1 MVKVPLMGLGLA
13 VVCALGVTAR
23 AESGSQQFAAVRS
36 VPFSLAAPAG
46 PQFTDAQKQRQRE
59 AGRNVLPLVFAAFSN
74 GADSVRIPSGDYR
87 FGMEHWGRDGVV
99 SALQFTDLQR
109 DAQHPF
115 TIDASNA
122 TFWFDLGNDE
132 RPTHHFCAG
141 FRRCRNLIFKG
152 ATIDRDPRGNIE
164 GSITRFDAANNRIE
178 VQLSPGVTLPTT
190 FNNNGD
196 QHCCHSKRMAPFVLR
211 SMHCNGVVFT

>member
-1 MVKVPLMGLGLA
+1 
-13 VVCALGVTAR
+13 
-23 AESGSQQFAAVRS
+23 
-36 VPFSLAAPAG
+36 
-46 PQFTDAQKQRQRE
+46 
-59 AGRNVLPLVFAAFSN
+59 
-74 GADSVRIPSGDYR
+74 
-87 FGMEHWGRDGVV
+87 MEHWGRDGVV

-132 RPTHHFCAG
+132 RPTHHFFAG

-196 QHCCHSKRMAPFVLR
+196 QRPLPFKADGSFCAPLYALQRGGVHLKYLSLNPADAGRVWITMVDTALLDTVHDPKWVEKYGETGVLR
-211 SMHCNGVVFT
+211 VGDGVSAHLHHRRCDLAARLRTHDHAQPRGSCGQRRCE